1 MNQNDYS
8 PDRTPTPE
16 QIAAWV
22 DGELPSGDAALVE
35 SWLADHP
42 DARREADSMAQMTRL
57 YRDQSLPMPSEG
69 RWQSTFDQIRPRV
82 APPPGAAWRWR
93 LLLGLTLASA
103 AMVGAVI
110 LSRTLWPT
118 PAPTR
123 EPFVQTPVLPGEED
137 DDEPFAVARLS
148 EVHIIQMDA
157 DDADRVVTGQPIIG
171 TMDFAGQGE
180 IDMVR
185 VQANSDEENTA
196 RLERRAGLP
205 WVVLTRTDE
214 ENEP

>member
-1 MNQNDYS
+1 MNQNAYD

-22 DGELPSGDAALVE
+22 DGESSSCEAGLVE
-35 SWLADHP
+35 SWMADHP
-42 DARREADSMAQMTRL
+42 EARREAESMAQMTRL
-57 YRDQSLPMPSEG
+57 YRDQALPMPSEE
-69 RWQSTFDQIRPRV
+69 RWQSALDRIRPRV
-82 APPPGAAWRWR
+82 APSPGAAWRWR

-103 AMVGAVI
+103 AMVGAVV
-110 LSRTLWPT
+110 LSRALWPT
-118 PAPTR
+118 PTP
-123 EPFVQTPVLPGEED
+123 EPFVQTPAVRGED
-137 DDEPFAVARLS
+137 DDEPFAVAKLS
-148 EVHIIQMDA
+148 EVHIIRMDA
-157 DDADRVVTGQPIIG
+157 DDADRIVTGQPLIG

-214 ENEP
+214 ENEQ